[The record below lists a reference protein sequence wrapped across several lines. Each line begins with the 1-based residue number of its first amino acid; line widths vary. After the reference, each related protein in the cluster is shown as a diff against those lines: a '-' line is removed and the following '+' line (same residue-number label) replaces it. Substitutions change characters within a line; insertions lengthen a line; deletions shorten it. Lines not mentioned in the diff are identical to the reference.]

1 MSLTEAEKN
10 SLNNVLKV
18 RRGDTIPDWELN
30 FIWNPYIP
38 AGAITMLYGDSGV
51 GKSMVCC
58 KIAADISSGV
68 QMPGGSLEKAGKVLY
83 ISSELANNDIARLV
97 IASGGNA
104 KNVYLYSA
112 VTADPVCDLLGMD
125 FDKLQ
130 QIVNKIKPNLI
141 IVDTCLTFMRTVQH
155 PLTMSAI
162 RNFWGNWWQLCHSK
176 DCGLLMVVPVNKQTM
191 LYDDLGESTF
201 DTFYNMSRSVLRV
214 VTPEMGSDAACILV
228 HQKANYSA
236 LSDSIKVHINTGAVT
251 WGDYSA
257 IDADVL
263 DFAER
268 RKCSLS
274 MALAQCQ
281 SNSCRYKEES
291 ES

>member
-18 RRGDTIPDWELN
+18 YRGDTIPDWKLN

-38 AGAITMLYGDSGV
+38 AGTITMLYGDPGV

-58 KIAADISSGV
+58 KIAADISNGV
-68 QMPGGSLEKAGKVLY
+68 QMPGGSFEKPGKVLY
-83 ISSELANNDIARLV
+83 ISSEMSNSDVARLV
-97 IASGGNA
+97 IASGGTA

-112 VTADPVCDLLGMD
+112 VTKDSICDLLGMD

-141 IVDTCLTFMRTVQH
+141 IVDTCLTFMRTARH
-155 PLTMSAI
+155 PITMYAI
-162 RNFWGNWWQLCHSK
+162 REFWGNWRQLCRNK
-176 DCGLLMVVPVNKQTM
+176 DCGMLMVVPVNKQTM
-191 LYDDLGESTF
+191 LYDDLDESTF

-214 VTPEMGSDAACILV
+214 VTPEMGSDATCILV

-236 LSDSIKVHINTGAVT
+236 LSDSINVHINNDAVT

-257 IDADVL
+257 IDTDVL
-263 DFAER
+263 DLAEK
-268 RKCSLS
+268 RKGSLS
-274 MALAQCQ
+274 TALAQCQ
-281 SNSCRYKEES
+281 RNVVKGKEES

>member
-10 SLNNVLKV
+10 SLTNVLKV

-38 AGAITMLYGDSGV
+38 AGTITMLYGDSGV

-58 KIAADISSGV
+58 KIAADVSNGV
-68 QMPGGSLEKAGKVLY
+68 QMPGGSFEKPGKVLY
-83 ISSELANNDIARLV
+83 ISSEMSNSDVARLV
-97 IASGGNA
+97 IASGGTA

-112 VTADPVCDLLGMD
+112 VTEDPICDLLGTD

-141 IVDTCLTFMRTVQH
+141 IVDTCLTFMRTAMH
-155 PLTMSAI
+155 PITMYAI
-162 RNFWGNWWQLCHSK
+162 REFWGNWRQLCRNK
-176 DCGLLMVVPVNKQTM
+176 DCGMLMVVPVNKQTM
-191 LYDDLGESTF
+191 FYDDLGESTF

-236 LSDSIKVHINTGAVT
+236 LSDSINVHINNGTVT

-257 IDADVL
+257 IDTDVL
-263 DFAER
+263 DLAER

-274 MALAQCQ
+274 TALAQCQ
-281 SNSCRYKEES
+281 SNSCQYKEES